1 MFRAATWFTQFNF
14 RDAGLILSDL
24 YFGRSLFLVE
34 MILLKVLYSCGG
46 KMIAF
51 DQVANQWSDETINAA
66 LHGFTQANF
75 VQTGSVSFIIGNVKW
90 SGSDKEIIVRYQAS
104 ADMLAHSDTLSTK
117 EKCHCEQT
125 AYSDTFPS
133 Y

>member
-1 MFRAATWFTQFNF
+1 MFRAATWFTQFSL

-75 VQTGSVSFIIGNVKW
+75 VQAGSVSFIIGNVKW

-104 ADMLAHSDTLSTK
+104 ADMLAVTPLV
-117 EKCHCEQT
+117 
-125 AYSDTFPS
+125 
-133 Y
+133 